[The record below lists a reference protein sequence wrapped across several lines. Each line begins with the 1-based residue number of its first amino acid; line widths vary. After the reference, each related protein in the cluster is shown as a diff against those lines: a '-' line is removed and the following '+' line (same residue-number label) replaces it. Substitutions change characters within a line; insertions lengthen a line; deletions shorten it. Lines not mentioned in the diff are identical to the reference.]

1 PPDTF
6 AHPYR
11 ALALILTD
19 GFGAGLA
26 PYTEYVLTASKSWV
40 LLAVG
45 CCLALTAGLG
55 VRLAGQTTSPLVIQ
69 VDIDRVVH
77 PLTAEIVASAIEQAE
92 KRNAAL
98 VLVRLDTPGGLLSAT
113 EDIIRQL
120 IASKVPVVTYVGPS
134 GGKAASAGFL
144 ILVAGDVA
152 AMAPG
157 TNTGAAHPVL
167 AMGGEMDEVMKLKV
181 ENDAAAKV
189 RAITEKRGRNSELA
203 EEAVISSRAFTE
215 EEALEQNLIELISP
229 NTADLLLQLD
239 RRTVKRFDGT
249 ETVLHLQGAV
259 VEPTALSY
267 RQRVLLPL
275 INPGLALIVLVLGV
289 LGVYVEFTHPGLILP
304 GVAGG
309 VLVLVGLMALSLL
322 PINWAGA
329 ALIVF
334 GASCLVMEAFVVS
347 HGVLAIGGIVAM
359 ALGIV
364 MLIDTEIPELSIGW
378 GMALTIVVP
387 FALITVFLL
396 QLAVRAFR
404 SKVLTG
410 SEALIDAIGSART
423 DIAEDGRVFIHGELW
438 NASASTPIAAGSKVR
453 ISAVDGLR
461 LTVEPVEE

>member
-1 PPDTF
+1 MT
-6 AHPYR
+6 
-11 ALALILTD
+11 
-19 GFGAGLA
+19 
-26 PYTEYVLTASKSWV
+26 VSKSWV
-40 LLAVG
+40 LFAVG

-69 VDIDRVVH
+69 VDIDRVIH
-77 PLTAEIVASAIEQAE
+77 PLTAEIVASAVEQAE
-92 KRNAAL
+92 TRNAAL
-98 VLVRLDTPGGLLSAT
+98 VLVRLNTPGGLLSAT
-113 EDIIRQL
+113 EDIIQEL
-120 IASKVPVVTYVGPS
+120 VGSKIPVVTYVGPS

-203 EEAVISSRAFTE
+203 EEAVVSSRAFTE

-334 GASCLVMEAFVVS
+334 GVSCLAMEAFVVS

-404 SKVLTG
+404 NKVATG
-410 SEALIDAIGSART
+410 SEALIDAIGSAKT

-438 NASASTPIAAGSKVR
+438 NASASTRIAAGSRVR

-461 LTVEPVEE
+461 LTVEPLEK

>member
-1 PPDTF
+1 
-6 AHPYR
+6 
-11 ALALILTD
+11 
-19 GFGAGLA
+19 
-26 PYTEYVLTASKSWV
+26 
-40 LLAVG
+40 
-45 CCLALTAGLG
+45 
-55 VRLAGQTTSPLVIQ
+55 
-69 VDIDRVVH
+69 
-77 PLTAEIVASAIEQAE
+77 
-92 KRNAAL
+92 
-98 VLVRLDTPGGLLSAT
+98 
-113 EDIIRQL
+113 
-120 IASKVPVVTYVGPS
+120 
-134 GGKAASAGFL
+134 
-144 ILVAGDVA
+144 
-152 AMAPG
+152 
-157 TNTGAAHPVL
+157 
-167 AMGGEMDEVMKLKV
+167 
-181 ENDAAAKV
+181 
-189 RAITEKRGRNSELA
+189 
-203 EEAVISSRAFTE
+203 
-215 EEALEQNLIELISP
+215 
-229 NTADLLLQLD
+229 
-239 RRTVKRFDGT
+239 
-249 ETVLHLQGAV
+249 VLHLQGAV
-259 VEPTALSY
+259 VEPVALSY

-275 INPGLALIVLVLGV
+275 IDPGLALIVLVLGA

-334 GASCLVMEAFVVS
+334 GVSCLAMEAFVVS

-404 SKVLTG
+404 SKVATG

-461 LTVEPVEE
+461 LTVEPAEE

>member
-1 PPDTF
+1 MT
-6 AHPYR
+6 
-11 ALALILTD
+11 AL
-19 GFGAGLA
+19 
-26 PYTEYVLTASKSWV
+26 KRWV
-40 LLAVG
+40 LFAAV
-45 CCLALTAGLG
+45 CCIALTAGPAA
-55 VRLAGQTTSPLVIQ
+55 RLAGQSAAPLVIQ

-77 PLTAEIVASAIEQAE
+77 PLTAEIVASGVDQAE

-98 VLVRLDTPGGLLSAT
+98 VLVRLNTPGGLLSAT
-113 EDIIRQL
+113 EDIIQEL
-120 IASKVPVVTYVGPS
+120 IGSKVPVVTYVGPS

-167 AMGGEMDEVMKLKV
+167 ATGGEMDEVMKLKV

-203 EEAVISSRAFTE
+203 EEAVVSSRAFTE
-215 EEALEQNLIELISP
+215 EEALEQNLIEVISP
-229 NTADLLLQLD
+229 NTADLLSQLD

-249 ETVLHLQGAV
+249 ETMLDLEGAV
-259 VEPTALSY
+259 IEPAALSY
-267 RQRVLLPL
+267 RQRALLPL
-275 INPGLALIVLVLGV
+275 IDPSLALIVLVLGV

-334 GASCLVMEAFVVS
+334 GVSCLAMEAFVVS
-347 HGVLAIGGIVAM
+347 HGVLAAGGIAAM
-359 ALGIV
+359 ALGMV
-364 MLIDTEIPELSIGW
+364 MLVDTEVPELSIGW
-378 GMALTIVVP
+378 GVALAIVVP
-387 FALITVFLL
+387 FAAITVFLL

-404 SKVLTG
+404 NKVATG
-410 SEALIDAIGSART
+410 SEALIEAIGTART
-423 DIAEDGRVFIHGELW
+423 DIAEDGRVFIRGELW
-438 NASASTPIAAGSKVR
+438 NASAATPVAAGSKVR
-453 ISAVDGLR
+453 VSGVKGLR

>member
-1 PPDTF
+1 V
-6 AHPYR
+6 R
-11 ALALILTD
+11 E
-19 GFGAGLA
+19 
-26 PYTEYVLTASKSWV
+26 PYTEYALTNSKRWV
-40 LLAVG
+40 LLAAG
-45 CCLALTAGLG
+45 CWIALTAGLG
-55 VRLAGQTTSPLVIQ
+55 VRLAGQSASPLVIQ

-77 PLTAEIVASAIEQAE
+77 PLTAEIVASAVEQAE
-92 KRNAAL
+92 NRNASL
-98 VLVRLDTPGGLLSAT
+98 VLVRLNTPGGLLTAT
-113 EDIIRQL
+113 EDIIQEL
-120 IASKVPVVTYVGPS
+120 IGSRVPVVTYVGPS

-144 ILVAGDVA
+144 ILMAGDVA

-167 AMGGEMDEVMKLKV
+167 ATGGEMDEVMKLKV

-229 NTADLLLQLD
+229 NTAELISQLD
-239 RRTVKRFDGT
+239 RRAVKRFDGA
-249 ETVLHLQGAV
+249 ETILNLQGAV
-259 VEPTALSY
+259 IEPAALSY
-267 RQRVLLPL
+267 RQRALLPL
-275 INPGLALIVLVLGV
+275 IDPGLALIVLVLGV

-334 GASCLVMEAFVVS
+334 GVSCLVMEAFVVS
-347 HGVLAIGGIVAM
+347 HGILAIGGIAAM
-359 ALGIV
+359 ALGMV
-364 MLIDTEIPELSIGW
+364 MLVDTEVPELSIGW
-378 GMALTIVVP
+378 GVALAIVVP
-387 FALITVFLL
+387 FAAITVFLL
-396 QLAVRAFR
+396 QLALRAFR
-404 SKVLTG
+404 NKVATG

-438 NASASTPIAAGSKVR
+438 NARAATPIAAGSRVR
-453 ISAVDGLR
+453 IAGVDGLR
-461 LTVEPVEE
+461 LTVEPADE

>member
-1 PPDTF
+1 M
-6 AHPYR
+6 
-11 ALALILTD
+11 
-19 GFGAGLA
+19 GLA
-26 PYTEYVLTASKSWV
+26 PYTEYALTAWKRWV

-45 CCLALTAGLG
+45 CCVALTAGLG

-77 PLTAEIVASAIEQAE
+77 PLTAEIVASAVDQAE
-92 KRNAAL
+92 KRNTTL
-98 VLVRLDTPGGLLSAT
+98 VLVRLNTPGGLLSAT
-113 EDIIRQL
+113 EDIIQVL
-120 IASKVPVVTYVGPS
+120 IGSKVPVVTYVGPS

-144 ILVAGDVA
+144 ILMSGDVA

-167 AMGGEMDEVMKLKV
+167 ATGGEMDEVMKLKV

-203 EEAVISSRAFTE
+203 EEAVVSSRAFTE

-229 NTADLLLQLD
+229 NTADLLAQLD

-249 ETVLHLQGAV
+249 ETVLQLQGAV
-259 VEPTALSY
+259 IEPAALSY
-267 RQRVLLPL
+267 RQRALLPL
-275 INPGLALIVLVLGV
+275 IDPGLALIVLVLGV

-329 ALIVF
+329 ALIFF
-334 GASCLVMEAFVVS
+334 GVSCLVMEAFVVS
-347 HGVLAIGGIVAM
+347 HGILAAGGIVAM
-359 ALGIV
+359 ALGMV

-378 GMALTIVVP
+378 GVALAIVVP
-387 FALITVFLL
+387 FAAITVFLL

-404 SKVLTG
+404 NKVATG

-438 NASASTPIAAGSKVR
+438 NARATTPIAAGSKVR
-453 ISAVDGLR
+453 ISGVNGLR
-461 LTVEPVEE
+461 LTVEQVEE